1 MSFEDAMNLKVGDY
15 VTVIPR
21 EDVGSSC
28 EMQNE
33 YGILRFYS
41 PGTSLLFNEEMMK
54 MERKSYQIVRIY
66 SDDDII
72 EKYNSP
78 KFILK
83 DCMYI
88 WSRFFF
94 AETEPPNI
102 SEDEFA
108 SLFGGGLT

>member
-1 MSFEDAMNLKVGDY
+1 MSFEDATNLKVGDY

-21 EDVGSSC
+21 EDVWSSC
-28 EMQNE
+28 EMRNDS
-33 YGILRFYS
+33 GILRFFS

-66 SDDDII
+66 SDDDVI
-72 EKYNSP
+72 ERYDSP
-78 KFILK
+78 KFVLK
-83 DCMYI
+83 ECMYI
-88 WSRFFF
+88 WTRFFF